1 MVQML
6 SSSPNR
12 NQLRII
18 HIFAIE
24 GHDIVKHTLGF
35 HSGTVGIK
43 LYSFDIAVDGF
54 MPFGFF
60 TKGIAFFVPLLGG
73 SKLYTLHSTLLTCSI
88 PSCLQPAYSSSANRW
103 S

>member
-12 NQLRII
+12 NRLRII
-18 HIFAIE
+18 HILAIE

-43 LYSFDIAVDGF
+43 FYSFDIAVDGF
-54 MPFGFF
+54 MPLTLLSVFVTPLIPLLSGSKFF
-60 TKGIAFFVPLLGG
+60 TFHFSFFT
-73 SKLYTLHSTLLTCSI
+73 YNTL
-88 PSCLQPAYSSSANRW
+88 SCLLQAYSSSANR
-103 S
+103 